1 MAFCSKCGTK
11 LEIGDRFCPDCGEA
25 VTRKRQSEV
34 STLADSQSTEQ
45 STEDAVRRGMTNAKF
60 NEEMSN
66 VLGYEVSFIAI
77 SIGLLTKSWWWGGG
91 TFLALM
97 ILTWIPSTG
106 KILCVILGIAWGVI
120 GYYAGNY
127 FFSAD
132 AGWGIGIILGLCG
145 IGANLAG
152 RQHLEDIGN

>member
-11 LEIGDRFCPDCGEA
+11 LEIGDRFCPDCGKA

-34 STLADSQSTEQ
+34 STLADSQSTGQ

-132 AGWGIGIILGLCG
+132 AGWVIGIILGLCG

>member
-34 STLADSQSTEQ
+34 SKLADSQSTGQ

-132 AGWGIGIILGLCG
+132 AGWVIGIILGLCG

>member
-34 STLADSQSTEQ
+34 LILADSQSTGQ

-132 AGWGIGIILGLCG
+132 AGWVIGIILGLCG